1 MRHTSRKTRRSLER
15 IADSLIQI
23 VTLKQA
29 KGQCIGY
36 ADGCTKV
43 ATAGHHV
50 CGRRVYPEA
59 RHEELNVVAVCEH
72 CHRAIEDNKAHFL
85 SWLMFHLPAHY
96 EFHYVITR
104 GELPR
109 TTVASLRATVV
120 RLRGMLRGVAV

>member
-36 ADGCTKV
+36 APDCTKV
-43 ATAGHHV
+43 AIAGHHV

-59 RHEELNVVAVCEH
+59 RHEELNVVAVCEI
-72 CHRAIEDNKAHFL
+72 CHRAIEDDKRLFL
-85 SWLMFHLPAHY
+85 GWLMIHLPAHY

-109 TTVASLRATVV
+109 TTVDGLRATIG
-120 RLRGMLRGVAV
+120 RLRGMAV